1 MIVGA
6 LGLFIFVTG
15 HWLLTIFDL
24 FQAFVGFKDGTQPV
38 EYYND
43 PSAASRVTR
52 VVFLS
57 FTILIAD
64 SLMVYRL
71 WIIWAFNVPVVIF
84 PCLTIM
90 GYLVA
95 AIGGIV
101 VPLKDR
107 LSAGD
112 ILVKGGRPWVVAEV
126 IFVALTN
133 VYSTALIGSRISSM
147 NEVHTSLNLHAPG
160 SSRLTHVLAIFI
172 ESAFIYSA
180 WGLVFIA
187 TFAFSSAI
195 GPVFANTYPSVA
207 GIAFA
212 LISARVEAASMS
224 SNDAQSFTNPMSR
237 VQFETFPSMRDH
249 ESGSGPVNPMQN
261 HENEERI
268 QMDSGN
274 RLQ

>member
-1 MIVGA
+1 MSADPLITQSLIIVVLETLFYGFFLFLTSVATITFIQRRYRRSGDASRPRSPMIVGA

-90 GYLVA
+90 GYL
-95 AIGGIV
+95 G
-101 VPLKDR
+101 
-107 LSAGD
+107 
-112 ILVKGGRPWVVAEV
+112 
-126 IFVALTN
+126 
-133 VYSTALIGSRISSM
+133 
-147 NEVHTSLNLHAPG
+147 
-160 SSRLTHVLAIFI
+160 
-172 ESAFIYSA
+172 
-180 WGLVFIA
+180 
-187 TFAFSSAI
+187 
-195 GPVFANTYPSVA
+195 
-207 GIAFA
+207 
-212 LISARVEAASMS
+212 
-224 SNDAQSFTNPMSR
+224 Q
-237 VQFETFPSMRDH
+237 
-249 ESGSGPVNPMQN
+249 
-261 HENEERI
+261 
-268 QMDSGN
+268 
-274 RLQ
+274 